1 MEVSAARQA
10 QSMARRIVCCLAL
23 AFLAA
28 APASG
33 GLYDRKQDIDSE
45 ISGLQSKLE
54 QARAREASLSA
65 EIASVSQR
73 IRSLESEVGD
83 VSTRLASLE
92 EDLALHERKLARL
105 TELYEIQSERLA
117 FLGSQYDLSLKR
129 WGERLVAIYEGG
141 EPSTLDVFLQ
151 AKSFSD
157 ILDQLDYVSSIAAQD
172 RTIVNHVEVAKVHMR
187 ELRARTG
194 RTKARVAA
202 VTRVVRIRTAQ
213 QRTLKNQLIARQQ
226 GLAAARRNRRAS
238 LVDVRADA
246 RHYAA
251 EAAALQAQS
260 ANLAAQ
266 IRSAQA
272 ASASASSGVTYSS
285 GDGTPSAS
293 GFIWPVSGPV
303 VSPFGWRWGR
313 MHEGIDI
320 AAGYGTPIAAAASG
334 TVIYAGWMG
343 GYGNLII
350 IDHGGGIAT
359 AYAHQSSFAVGGGG
373 VAQGQTI
380 GYVGCTGHCYG
391 PHLHFEVRA
400 NGSAVDPLGY
410 L

>member
-1 MEVSAARQA
+1 
-10 QSMARRIVCCLAL
+10 MARRIVYGLAL
-23 AFLAA
+23 AFLVA
-28 APASG
+28 APASA

-83 VSTRLASLE
+83 VSTRLVALE

-105 TELYEIQSERLA
+105 TELYELQSERLT
-117 FLGSQYDLSLKR
+117 FLRSQYDLTLKR

-141 EPSTLDVFLQ
+141 EPTTLDVFLQ
-151 AKSFSD
+151 AESFSD
-157 ILDQLDYVSSIAAQD
+157 ILDQLDYVSSIAEQD
-172 RTIVNHVEVAKVHMR
+172 RTIVNHVDVAKDHMR

-202 VTRVVRIRTAQ
+202 ITRVVRIRTEQ
-213 QRTLKNQLIARQQ
+213 QRSLRNQLVARRQ

-260 ANLAAQ
+260 ANLAAR
-266 IRSAQA
+266 IRSAQSAA
-272 ASASASSGVTYSS
+272 ASSSSAVTYSY
-285 GDGTPSAS
+285 GDGSPSAR
-293 GFIWPVSGPV
+293 GFIWPVGGPV

-320 AAGYGTPIAAAASG
+320 AAGYGTAIAAAASG

-359 AYAHQSSFAVGGGG
+359 AYAHQSSFAVGGGP
-373 VAQGQTI
+373 VSQGQTI

-391 PHLHFEVRA
+391 PHLHFEVRV

>member
-1 MEVSAARQA
+1 
-10 QSMARRIVCCLAL
+10 MARRILYSLAL
-23 AFLAA
+23 AFLVA
-28 APASG
+28 APASA
-33 GLYDRKQDIDSE
+33 GLYDRKQGIDSE

-65 EIASVSQR
+65 EIASVSRR

-83 VSTRLASLE
+83 VSTRLVALE

-105 TELYEIQSERLA
+105 TELYELQSERLT
-117 FLGSQYDLSLKR
+117 FLRSQYDLTLKR

-141 EPSTLDVFLQ
+141 EPTTLDVFLQ
-151 AKSFSD
+151 AESFSD

-172 RTIVNHVEVAKVHMR
+172 RTIVNHVDVAKNHMR

-202 VTRVVRIRTAQ
+202 ITRVVRIRTEQ
-213 QRTLKNQLIARQQ
+213 QRSLKNQLIARQQ

-246 RHYAA
+246 RDYAA

-266 IRSAQA
+266 IRSAQSAA
-272 ASASASSGVTYSS
+272 ASSSSAVTYSY
-285 GDGTPSAS
+285 GDGSPSAR
-293 GFIWPVSGPV
+293 GFIWPVGGPV

-320 AAGYGTPIAAAASG
+320 AAGYGTAIAAAASG

-359 AYAHQSSFAVGGGG
+359 AYAHQSSFAVGAGP
-373 VAQGQTI
+373 VSQGQTI

-391 PHLHFEVRA
+391 PHLHFEVRV